1 MEKEILIKLKEHRSL
16 IASEVLEENITT
28 EELNSRLLN
37 RQAIIHEY
45 LRTSG
50 RAKEFLNFVSKL
62 GAAELYTTGRQ
73 HLKRI
78 SRERLVQFGMT
89 DLIQA
94 LENQGWEVA

>member
-1 MEKEILIKLKEHRSL
+1 MEKETLIKLKEHKSL
-16 IASEVLEENITT
+16 IAGEVLEEDITT
-28 EELNSRLLN
+28 EELSRRLIT
-37 RQAIIHEY
+37 RQAIFHEY

-73 HLKRI
+73 HLKKI

-89 DLIQA
+89 DIISI
-94 LENQGWEVA
+94 LENLGWEVA